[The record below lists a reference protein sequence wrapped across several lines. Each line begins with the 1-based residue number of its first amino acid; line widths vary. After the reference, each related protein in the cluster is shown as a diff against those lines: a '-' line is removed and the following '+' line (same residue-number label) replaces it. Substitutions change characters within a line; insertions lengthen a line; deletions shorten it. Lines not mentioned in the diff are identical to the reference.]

1 MVAKLIMLYFM
12 PADVCPSG
20 YYKVGTISCEPC
32 PTGTYKDNAIDRFG
46 SCQQCPYQTTT
57 SGTGTT
63 SLAFCTVSSTVITNL
78 TFTIR
83 MTEMNFTDD
92 LKNSSSVIYHT
103 TRNKLV
109 QTLDML
115 LGQFQGYSGA
125 LLLSFR
131 RGSVKADVKVS
142 VNQFGNISTIQAVL
156 KQSVSLGFIGLN
168 GTTIAV
174 DSTYFI
180 SYIREGYT
188 ILDGI
193 DITNAGDIYNGSSIN
208 ITCMTTLI
216 GNATPSIVWKYNGN
230 DINPVTGSRIRISTT
245 LVDLETLQIINK
257 TVTFDQLQ
265 SSDSG
270 TYECVVLDGNSSP
283 SVMNMTVFVLSQPEV
298 FIQPVTQTV
307 DVGSNVSISCQVVN
321 DVPIT
326 QMVWYRNGTEINSTN
341 QLSEENISFGNTTS
355 ILTHKNIQ
363 YTTKYECRGDNAAGQ
378 GNMRQAMIYVAL
390 SWPHHDETCTNETD
404 KRGIKWSITLQ
415 GKYDSKPCPTGMSGE
430 AVRYCS
436 QGGVWRD
443 PSYDNCINETLLALQ
458 ILTDN
463 IKNGLS
469 PNTVQDSLVNLTHV
483 TNPDNVELQKA
494 EVQIVS
500 TILDN
505 VVQISNHTDNITN
518 KEIENFL
525 EIASNVI
532 DVKNRPS
539 WEALIS
545 KDQVGASIILRNVEQ
560 YSSIKAK
567 STNSPDE
574 TVKRFTK
581 KNLFVEIGYNLVG
594 DIQFPNTTSYGS
606 AFNNSSSSRFV
617 LSQDALKN
625 GNYTSYAGAYFN
637 NVSGIVQ
644 KNLLHEGSIL
654 NTGDNLEINSA
665 VLSLQLDP
673 KPPSLSPPL
682 ILTFK
687 HFSFSREFNI
697 PLSSSWSSLNTCY
710 YPFSG
715 HGNGSWSGEGC
726 KLVSTS
732 DDTTVCQC
740 DHLTNFAI
748 LMSPGKTPTKN
759 QVSLSIISII
769 GCAISIFCLSVTM
782 VAHLIVWRYVKSA
795 RSHLLMNLCA
805 ALIISYIIFLAGID
819 QTENKNACT
828 AVAALLHYFYLSVFF
843 LMLAFGIEIAVSV
856 IYVFVTSSRIRWL
869 LPIAWILPAVI
880 VAISLGVTKLKGY
893 GNEKFCWLSIE
904 DGLIWAFVGPAA
916 LVILINFIIIIVV
929 FHRMFSSSS
938 MLTKSDKV
946 KAKTAVRSLCVLL
959 PITGITWV
967 FGILSV
973 NEDLVV
979 FQYLFTI
986 INSLQGLFIFL
997 FNCVFNHHLK
1007 EAIKQ
1012 MNASRKRS
1020 QVPVSTTLSNSSHS
1034 SGPKTRVTLDEDQ
1047 KNKASDLEG
1056 SSTNSFLGS
1065 DRQMEKQIE
1074 TYAKDDQLNTEY
1086 EESGTRIKDK
1096 RCGYNSSIQDVK
1108 ISNILHDPKVRRER
1122 DHAQVATSS
1131 TTRANANTSA
1141 NIDAGDPTNF
1151 REKEMEKYVM
1161 QGKLKFPSDVM

>member
-1 MVAKLIMLYFM
+1 S
-12 PADVCPSG
+12 P
-20 YYKVGTISCEPC
+20 
-32 PTGTYKDNAIDRFG
+32 
-46 SCQQCPYQTTT
+46 
-57 SGTGTT
+57 
-63 SLAFCTVSSTVITNL
+63 VITNL

-103 TRNKLV
+103 TKNKLV

-115 LGQFQGYSGA
+115 LGHFQGYSGA
-125 LLLSFR
+125 RLLSFR
-131 RGSVKADVKVS
+131 RGSVKADMKVS
-142 VNQFGNISTIQAVL
+142 VNQFGNISTIQAAL

-188 ILDGI
+188 ILEGI
-193 DITNAGDIYNGSSIN
+193 DITNAGDIYNGSSAN

-216 GNATPSIVWKYNGN
+216 GNATPSIIWKYNGN
-230 DINPVTGSRIRISTT
+230 AINPVTGSRIRISAI

-257 TVTFDQLQ
+257 TMTFDLIQ

-270 TYECVVLDGNSSP
+270 TYECVVLDGSSSP

-307 DVGSNVSISCQVVN
+307 DVGSNVIITCQVVN
-321 DVPIT
+321 NVPIT
-326 QMVWYRNGTEINSTN
+326 QIVWYRNGTEINSTN
-341 QLSEENISFGNTTS
+341 QLSEENISFGNTAS
-355 ILTHKNIQ
+355 ILTYKNIQ
-363 YTTKYECRGDNAAGQ
+363 YTTKYECRGDNVAGQ

-390 SWPHHDETCTNETD
+390 SGPHHDETCTNETD
-404 KRGIKWSITLQ
+404 ERGIKWSRTLQ
-415 GKYDSKPCPTGMSGE
+415 GKYDNKPCPTGMSGE

-436 QGGVWRD
+436 QGGVWRG
-443 PSYDNCINETLLALQ
+443 PSHDNCINETLLALQ

-469 PNTVQDSLVNLTHV
+469 PNAVQDILVNLTHV
-483 TNPDNVELQKA
+483 TNPGNVELQKA
-494 EVQIVS
+494 ELVIVS

-505 VVQISNHTDNITN
+505 VVQISNHTGNITN
-518 KEIENFL
+518 TEIENFL
-525 EIASNVI
+525 EVASNVI
-532 DVKNRPS
+532 DVKNSPS
-539 WEALIS
+539 WQALIRE
-545 KDQVGASIILRNVEQ
+545 DQVGASIILRNVEK
-560 YSSIKAK
+560 YSIIKAK
-567 STNSPDE
+567 STNSTDE
-574 TVKRFTK
+574 PVKRFTK
-581 KNLFVEIGYNLVG
+581 KNLFVEIGYNPVG
-594 DIQFPNTTSYGS
+594 DIQFPNTAANGS
-606 AFNNSSSSRFV
+606 AFNNISSSRFF
-617 LSQDALKN
+617 LSQAALID
-625 GNYTSYAGAYFN
+625 GNYTSYVGAYFN
-637 NVSGIVQ
+637 NVSRIVQ
-644 KNLLHEGSIL
+644 KNLLYNGSII

-673 KPPSLSPPL
+673 KPPSLSPLL

-687 HFSFSREFNI
+687 HFSANYSNPKCSFWMFNE
-697 PLSSSWSSLNTCY
+697 NRR
-710 YPFSG
+710 
-715 HGNGSWSGEGC
+715 GNGSWSDKGC

-748 LMSPGKTPTKN
+748 LMSPGKTPTKD

-795 RSHLLMNLCA
+795 RSRLLMNLCA
-805 ALIISYIIFLAGID
+805 ALIISYVIFLACID
-819 QTENKNACT
+819 RTENKNACT

-869 LPIAWILPAVI
+869 LPFAWILPAVI
-880 VAISLGVTKLKGY
+880 VAISLGVTKLEGY
-893 GNEKFCWLSIE
+893 GNKKFCWLSIE

-916 LVILINFIIIIVV
+916 LVIVINFIIIIVV
-929 FHRMFSSSS
+929 FRQMFSSSA
-938 MLTKSDKV
+938 MLTKSDKD

-979 FQYLFTI
+979 FQYLFAI
-986 INSLQGLFIFL
+986 INSLQGFLIFL

-1012 MNASRKRS
+1012 MNVSRKRS
-1020 QVPVSTTLSNSSHS
+1020 QVTVSTILKSSSHS
-1034 SGPKTRVTLDEDQ
+1034 YGPKTCDTLDENQ
-1047 KNKASDLEG
+1047 KNKATDLEAP
-1056 SSTNSFLGS
+1056 STNSFLES
-1065 DRQMEKQIE
+1065 DQQMEKQVE

-1086 EESGTRIKDK
+1086 EESGTHIQYK
-1096 RCGYNSSIQDVK
+1096 RCGHNSSIQDVK
-1108 ISNILHDPKVRRER
+1108 ISNILHDTKVRRKR
-1122 DHAQVATSS
+1122 DHAQVATTSA
-1131 TTRANANTSA
+1131 TIANANTSA
-1141 NIDAGDPTNF
+1141 DIDAGESTSF
-1151 REKEMEKYVM
+1151 REV
-1161 QGKLKFPSDVM
+1161 